1 VPLPPDERRGGRQ
14 LVALRDSRAASP
26 GKFDADDHAILQRLL
41 STTRE
46 VDRCFAEFEFSAA
59 VQALYGF
66 FWNDFCDWYVEVSK
80 AKLQSADT
88 KATCLAIQ
96 DLVLRQTLLLLHPFI
111 PFITEELWHQLGYGP
126 EGSFIEDVQI
136 NNASQVANAAA
147 LHGLVL
153 DSAAAATIESLKEL
167 VSKARALKADHNLA
181 SRRDVKFFL
190 TTGDREWQTVEAN
203 LAKLTRMCGATSVE
217 RRDKV
222 DGAPAAVTVLGTL
235 YLDLASTVDA
245 GAEKV
250 RLTKELDQ
258 LAKHIAGTEAR
269 LSNEAFVSKA
279 PSLLMKKALITG
291 ITGIRTVPISPSCC
305 SRRAT
310 RCTASSA
317 APRPSTRAASIT
329 STAIRTSTACALLH
343 YGDLADS
350 VQMVKLLYE
359 LQPDEIYNL
368 GAQSHVRVS
377 FDIPEYTG
385 DVDGLGALRIL
396 EAIREAGLV
405 KKCRFYQASSS
416 EMFGKVQE
424 VPQTETTPFWPRSPY
439 GCAKVYAY
447 WLTVNYRESY
457 NLHASN
463 GILFNHESPRRG
475 ETFVTRKITRAAT
488 RIKLGLQDKLYM
500 GNLDARATGAYAK
513 EYVEMMWVM
522 LQQEQPTITWS
533 RPTKPTA

>member
-1 VPLPPDERRGGRQ
+1 MSGEAGDNSSLSAILTRLAPD
-14 LVALRDSRAASP
+14 
-26 GKFDADDHAILQRLL
+26 KFDADDHAILQRLL

-80 AKLQSADT
+80 SKLQSADT
-88 KATCLAIQ
+88 KPTCLAIQ

-111 PFITEELWHQLGYGP
+111 PFITEELWHQLGYGA

-136 NNASQVANAAA
+136 TNASQVANAAA

-190 TTGDREWQTVEAN
+190 TTGDREWQTVEGN

-279 PSLLMKKALITG
+279 PPAVLEGARKQ
-291 ITGIRTVPISPSCC
+291 
-305 SRRAT
+305 
-310 RCTASSA
+310 
-317 APRPSTRAASIT
+317 
-329 STAIRTSTACALLH
+329 
-343 YGDLADS
+343 LAD
-350 VQMVKLLYE
+350 QKAKRAEIERLLK
-359 LQPDEIYNL
+359 
-368 GAQSHVRVS
+368 S
-377 FDIPEYTG
+377 
-385 DVDGLGALRIL
+385 
-396 EAIREAGLV
+396 LV
-405 KKCRFYQASSS
+405 
-416 EMFGKVQE
+416 G
-424 VPQTETTPFWPRSPY
+424 
-439 GCAKVYAY
+439 
-447 WLTVNYRESY
+447 
-457 NLHASN
+457 
-463 GILFNHESPRRG
+463 
-475 ETFVTRKITRAAT
+475 
-488 RIKLGLQDKLYM
+488 
-500 GNLDARATGAYAK
+500 
-513 EYVEMMWVM
+513 
-522 LQQEQPTITWS
+522 
-533 RPTKPTA
+533 